1 MNTIYSLRY
10 STVAG
15 GLVAVPEFARKCTFR
30 KTKKLLT
37 GGLLFSVMTACVQA
51 SVVSS
56 EVPYQTFRDF
66 AENKGVFAAG
76 ATNIPVYYKDGTLA
90 TTLNLPMPDF
100 SSVNVGSSPGVAT
113 LINPQYIV
121 SVNHNKGYKNVSFGD
136 GQNEYTIVNRNGHS
150 S

>member
-76 ATNIPVYYKDGTLA
+76 ATNIPVYYKDGALA
-90 TTLNLPMPDF
+90 TT
-100 SSVNVGSSPGVAT
+100 
-113 LINPQYIV
+113 
-121 SVNHNKGYKNVSFGD
+121 
-136 GQNEYTIVNRNGHS
+136 
-150 S
+150 